1 MKKKTIISLML
12 TVLLS
17 AAKAQTAT
25 PVYLNPD
32 APVEQRVKDALSR
45 MTVHEK
51 VQLLHAQSKFT
62 TAGVPRLGIRQLN
75 MADGPHGVRQ
85 ELEWNTWKQ
94 AYWTNDSVVAF
105 PSLTCLAATWNTH
118 LSGLYGNAL
127 SEEFAFRGKD
137 MILGPGANIAR
148 TPYCGRNFE
157 YMGEDPFLAGEM
169 IVPYIQRA
177 QANGVA
183 CCLKHFAL
191 NNQEIDRGTVNVNV
205 SERALN
211 EIYLPAFK
219 KAVEQGGLWAMMGS
233 YNRWNNKYCCHN
245 DSLVNGILKGDWG
258 FDGAYVSD
266 WGGTH
271 STWEAAM
278 GGLDIEMGTHTDGMT
293 TDKGLGYNTYYLAD
307 EFEKLVKQGKVPM
320 EVLDDKASRVLRTI
334 FRTSM
339 NARKVIGSLCSE
351 AHYDVCRQIAEEGI
365 VMLKNNKDMLP
376 LNLSRYKSILVVGE
390 NATRSLTK
398 GGGSSE
404 LKTLYDVSPLEGIR
418 TAVRKMA
425 GDDVEVMYA
434 QGYESGRAMYGK
446 VDSIPQALAD
456 SLSDEALAMAAR
468 ADLVIYVGGM
478 NKNRH
483 EDCENGDRRSYSLSF
498 GQDQLI
504 SRLAAVQRDIVVVT
518 FGGNAF
524 ATPWIDDVRAMLHCW
539 YLGSESGTALARI
552 LTGEVCPSGKLPVT
566 FAVNGS
572 DYPFVQYGE
581 EAYPGK
587 DGQVYYRE
595 GVMVG
600 YRWFDTKDI
609 KPRFPFGYGLSFT
622 TFRYSK
628 PVLSSDVMTGA
639 GDITLS
645 VDITNTG
652 KREGKETV
660 QLYIGDEQCSV
671 ERPEKELKGFAK
683 VSLMPGET
691 KTVTFTIKRDDLCF
705 FSEQLHAWTAEPGW
719 FKAYVCASQTDVRG
733 VARFEYK

>member
-1 MKKKTIISLML
+1 
-12 TVLLS
+12 
-17 AAKAQTAT
+17 
-25 PVYLNPD
+25 
-32 APVEQRVKDALSR
+32 
-45 MTVHEK
+45 
-51 VQLLHAQSKFT
+51 
-62 TAGVPRLGIRQLN
+62 
-75 MADGPHGVRQ
+75 
-85 ELEWNTWKQ
+85 
-94 AYWTNDSVVAF
+94 
-105 PSLTCLAATWNTH
+105 
-118 LSGLYGNAL
+118 
-127 SEEFAFRGKD
+127 
-137 MILGPGANIAR
+137 
-148 TPYCGRNFE
+148 
-157 YMGEDPFLAGEM
+157 
-169 IVPYIQRA
+169 
-177 QANGVA
+177 
-183 CCLKHFAL
+183 
-191 NNQEIDRGTVNVNV
+191 
-205 SERALN
+205 
-211 EIYLPAFK
+211 
-219 KAVEQGGLWAMMGS
+219 MMGS
-233 YNRWNNKYCCHN
+233 YNRWNNIYCCHN

-365 VMLKNNKDMLP
+365 VMLKNSKDMLP

-504 SRLAAVQRDIVVVT
+504 SRLAAVQRNIVVVT

-609 KPRFPFGYGLSFT
+609 KPRFPFGYGLSYT

-705 FSEQLHAWTAEPGW
+705 FSEQSHAWTAEPGW
-719 FKAYVCASQTDVRG
+719 FKAYVCSSQTDVRG